1 MGTVLNLFSLN
12 FSIIDVVDRFCYT
25 YYWKKE
31 RGEGVREQI
40 KQKAIELG
48 FHKVSFQSA
57 VPLTSWDND
66 IKLRQTLDSSTA
78 DYWESRGLTSDS
90 STIMPEAKT
99 IITAV
104 YPYPPFSQDISQGQG
119 RYSAHYQA
127 YPKGRETMKKL
138 GAILASKGYDVL
150 IDHPIPAK
158 RLAFQSDLGRY
169 GKNGLIYHPEFG
181 SFITLH
187 TIITNAKLEFDPFE
201 FGTIDTAEISD
212 CGSCRRCID
221 ICPTQAIADDGVIL
235 ISKCLRFHMGSSDI
249 IPIDI
254 REKIGNRMLGCEEC
268 QLVCPKNIKL
278 LHNKESVEKCQEIYN
293 IKAILA
299 SAKTGLKKLMNPIAQ
314 TVGNNYARPQKVL
327 SMAVIVAG
335 NSEDQSYVPLL
346 AKTLQYPSEVIR
358 AHSAWAIGKLGGEE
372 AKTVLTDAQSRE
384 SNLAVL
390 KEIKLA
396 LALDC

>member
-1 MGTVLNLFSLN
+1 M
-12 FSIIDVVDRFCYT
+12 
-25 YYWKKE
+25 KE
-31 RGEGVREQI
+31 KIE
-40 KQKAIELG
+40 QKAIELG
-48 FHKVSFQSA
+48 FHKVSFQAA

-66 IKLRQTLDSSTA
+66 IKVRQSLDPSTA
-78 DYWESRGLTSDS
+78 DYWESRGLTRDS

-99 IITAV
+99 IIVAV
-104 YPYPPFSQDISQGQG
+104 YPYQPFNQFISQGQG

-127 YPKGRETMKKL
+127 YPKGREAMKAL
-138 GAILASKGYDVL
+138 GTILADEGYEVV
-150 IDHPIPAK
+150 IDPPVPAK
-158 RLAFQSDLGRY
+158 RLAYQSNLGEY

-181 SFITLH
+181 SFIILH
-187 TIITNAKLEFDPFE
+187 TIITNAKLEWE
-201 FGTIDTAEISD
+201 ALKCDTMDTVEMSD
-212 CGSCRRCID
+212 CGNCRRCID

-268 QLVCPKNIKL
+268 QLVCPKNSKL
-278 LHNKESVEKCQEIYN
+278 LHSKESVEKCQEIYN

-314 TVGNNYARPQKVL
+314 TVGNNYARPQRVL

-335 NSEDQSYVPLL
+335 NSGNQSYVPLL
-346 AKTLQYPSEVIR
+346 AQTLQYPNEVVR
-358 AHSAWAIGKLGGEE
+358 AHSAWAIGKIDGEK
-372 AKTVLTDAQSRE
+372 AKTALIDAQSRE
-384 SNLAVL
+384 SNLAVR

-396 LALDC
+396 LELDC